1 MRLRVRFSGMLPSL
15 LNVPASEVTVE
26 AAPGST
32 LGDVMRSLDV
42 PTGAAMAFSVNGRVR
57 PAEFQPQDEDE
68 IVAIPSIAGG

>member
-1 MRLRVRFSGMLPSL
+1 MLPSL
-15 LNVPASEVTVE
+15 LNVPASEVTVDV
-26 AAPGST
+26 APGST

-42 PTGAAMAFSVNGRVR
+42 PAAAAAMAFSVNGRVR